1 MSMIYLGHTIVGG
14 YALQSVYFD
23 TDDLDQ
29 EGYHTFC
36 KHRDNL
42 KKYYNNRNQP
52 GFKEKAQMLGID
64 IDSDIKNA
72 SNFIYENMVSGSE
85 QPRQLL
91 EQAMYNIANDIE
103 E

>member
-1 MSMIYLGHTIVGG
+1 MIYLGRETVDG

-29 EGYHTFC
+29 EGYHEFC

-42 KKYYNNRNQP
+42 RKYYNNRNIP
-52 GFKEKAQMLGID
+52 GFKEKAQMLGVD
-64 IDSDIKNA
+64 IDSDIKSA
-72 SNFIYENMVSGSE
+72 SNFIYRVMIYGSE
-85 QPRQLL
+85 RPRQLL

>member
-1 MSMIYLGHTIVGG
+1 MIYLGRTIVDG

-29 EGYHTFC
+29 EGYYTFC

-52 GFKEKAQMLGID
+52 RFKEKAQMLGID